1 MPECQAKFCIVLRGQ
16 GFSTFVIPDPK
27 KDNKRCAQ
35 WIHNLGNL
43 KLDIKT
49 FKYSPDKIVC
59 EKHFEK
65 SCFKEDMQVSF
76 FLYIMLVNY
85 ECKLLFIVIKLM
97 KRCSFTMFLHTEY
110 ILTEFTYVFL
120 SKPHIFIIFCV
131 FFFLHIYNFIS
142 LFIYEFVLY
151 ESVFIISSIFI
162 VGKDYGIHPKKKI
175 FKK

>member
-97 KRCSFTMFLHTEY
+97 KRCPFTMFLQTEY
-110 ILTEFTYVFL
+110 ILTEFTVVFL
-120 SKPHIFIIFCV
+120 SKPL
-131 FFFLHIYNFIS
+131 FFLFVFLHIYNFIS
-142 LFIYEFVLY
+142 PFICEVYCMK
-151 ESVFIISSIFI
+151 VFS
-162 VGKDYGIHPKKKI
+162 
-175 FKK
+175 